1 MRARPFEIATRDGLT
16 LRGESHPSGADWV
29 LMVHDMGRDLDCW
42 QPLVGPLNGAAF
54 SVAAIDLRGH
64 GASDGEP
71 DESMIAS
78 DLADILAQARKDV
91 PGTLVLVSA
100 GRVGTTALA
109 ADISAR
115 PDAIVLF
122 SPTPLKDSSS
132 DLRGEGMA
140 KLFFVGALDQQLD
153 GSARYL
159 RNRSL
164 GQAGVISFPTD
175 RQGADLLLEPWTS
188 HAVEQV
194 LGFVKVVASQPAT
207 TDPTGGGR
215 E

>member
-16 LRGESHPSGADWV
+16 LRGESHPAGADWV
-29 LMVHDMGRDLDCW
+29 LMVHDMGQDLDCW
-42 QPLVGPLNGAAF
+42 QPLVGPLNSAGF
-54 SVAAIDLRGH
+54 SVGAIDLRGH

-71 DESMIAS
+71 DESMIGS
-78 DLADILAQARKDV
+78 DLGDILSQARRDV

-100 GRVGTTALA
+100 GGVGIMALTADLPG
-109 ADISAR
+109 R
-115 PDAIVLF
+115 PDAVIVF
-122 SPTPLKDSSS
+122 SPTPRRDSSR
-132 DLRGEGMA
+132 DLRGDGMA
-140 KLFFVGALDQQLD
+140 KLFLVGALDAQLD
-153 GSARYL
+153 GAARYL

-194 LGFVKVVASQPAT
+194 LGFVKVVASHTAT
-207 TDPTGGGR
+207 TNPTGGR